1 MNILNLAFQV
11 GISKKLKRSGWVEK
25 NIKNPESVAEH
36 AFRTIVLAMVLA
48 SSLNV
53 DQAKLIKMAIIHDLG
68 EISTG
73 DLIVQRGKNL
83 DLEARK
89 KKEKIEKEAIK
100 SILWEYEEEYYKL
113 FNEMIERKTKEA
125 IVCWE
130 IDKLEMVIQAYE
142 YQKEQKVDLSEF
154 FITAESVIKNPLL
167 KEALDDLK
175 KKIS

>member
-125 IVCWE
+125 IVFWE
-130 IDKLEMVIQAYE
+130 IDKLEINY
-142 YQKEQKVDLSEF
+142 F
-154 FITAESVIKNPLL
+154 
-167 KEALDDLK
+167 
-175 KKIS
+175 